1 MDNGGDSPKTFT
13 LTEAEKYLSVSR
25 VTLWRLIRQYKVAT
39 FTDVLDRRVKRVRRS
54 DIDRIL
60 ADADRVR
67 EGEAA

>member
-1 MDNGGDSPKTFT
+1 MNTGGDSPKTFT

-39 FTDVLDRRVKRVRRS
+39 FTDVLDLRVKRVRRS

>member
-1 MDNGGDSPKTFT
+1 METGVDSPKTFS
-13 LTEAEKYLSVSR
+13 LTEAEKYLNVSR
-25 VTLWRLIRQYKVAT
+25 VTLWRLIRQYKVPT

-54 DIDRIL
+54 DIDQIL

>member
-1 MDNGGDSPKTFT
+1 MDTGGDSPKTFT

-39 FTDVLDRRVKRVRRS
+39 LTDVLDRRVKRVRRS

>member
-1 MDNGGDSPKTFT
+1 MDTGDTPKTFT

>member
-1 MDNGGDSPKTFT
+1 MDMSGESPKTLT

-54 DIDRIL
+54 DINQIL
-60 ADADRVR
+60 AEADRVR

>member
-1 MDNGGDSPKTFT
+1 MDTGVDSPKTFS
-13 LTEAEKYLSVSR
+13 LTEAEKYLNVSR
-25 VTLWRLIRQYKVAT
+25 VTLWRLIRQYKVPT

-54 DIDRIL
+54 DIDQIL

>member
-1 MDNGGDSPKTFT
+1 MNSGGDSPKTFT

>member
-1 MDNGGDSPKTFT
+1 MDTGGDSPKTFS
-13 LTEAEKYLSVSR
+13 LTEAEKYLNVSR
-25 VTLWRLIRQYKVAT
+25 VTLWRLIRQYQVPT

-54 DIDRIL
+54 DIDQIL

>member
-1 MDNGGDSPKTFT
+1 MDTGGDGPKTFT

-25 VTLWRLIRQYKVAT
+25 VTLWRLIRQYKVPT
-39 FTDVLDRRVKRVRRS
+39 FTDILDRRVKRVRRS
-54 DIDRIL
+54 DINRIL

>member
-1 MDNGGDSPKTFT
+1 MDIGVDSPKTFT

>member
-1 MDNGGDSPKTFT
+1 MNTGSDSPKTFT

>member
-1 MDNGGDSPKTFT
+1 MDIGGDSPKTFT

>member
-1 MDNGGDSPKTFT
+1 MDTGGDSPKTFT
-13 LTEAEKYLSVSR
+13 LTEAERYLSVSR

-39 FTDVLDRRVKRVRRS
+39 LTDVLDRRVKRVRRS